1 VRCKLRTS
9 HGGGQ
14 SGAHPIGCIL
24 LAVRC
29 TLSHVACRMRRT
41 HLVRQMRATVAKGGK
56 VVANL
61 AEVEVEGTIN
71 ICRSTRSYGV
81 TLRVGVSTRLREY
94 PLFRLY

>member
-1 VRCKLRTS
+1 
-9 HGGGQ
+9 
-14 SGAHPIGCIL
+14 
-24 LAVRC
+24 
-29 TLSHVACRMRRT
+29 MRRT
-41 HLVRQMRATVAKGGK
+41 HLVRQMRATVAKGSK

-61 AEVEVEGTIN
+61 VEVEGTIN